1 VHDALKMLE
10 SSKVLGAPGLMV
22 CAAAFGTP
30 PDSDADAEVS
40 EKVAGVLALEGND
53 SAMTPEVAARSLMFT
68 SPQRTAG
75 GALPTPG
82 TPAWNRAKDALEAEM
97 ALLQQQLAEPSP
109 GGAPKAERDAV
120 EAELARVRE
129 QIERLHNPGATP
141 EGGGGR
147 WTSKKDRLKAE
158 LSRMR
163 AQLQVAKQARQT
175 MAQVDHPDEDG
186 GGAADV
192 KAELSA
198 MVSKVDAAHGGDE
211 AWLAVEQ
218 ERLKTELMGQLDKLD
233 AAAPRSGRKATQ
245 VPRSDLCLSPGAA
258 EAEATIL
265 AARVGNSEVGRGGL
279 SESRTRSS
287 QVRSTQDKLP
297 TLQRPVSDSTRLPSG
312 QVDQGGW
319 GVLAAWRGPGG
330 DDLEANPSDPSP
342 DGCRARAE
350 AAVELLE
357 KTAVAGAASAVL
369 LLVFGIFAPW
379 GFPVWAVA
387 LPLAGAY
394 ALLRFLN
401 LLPAVLAEDGAPPRA
416 LALLSYFL
424 VGIGCLLF
432 AVPSR
437 APRPA
442 PAPPCPA
449 PRAHSCARGAR
460 ANCPSARCDSLAG
473 GAGPVGIYS
482 FGLCVARGRAASH
495 HSRLHRPTRGLRGGG
510 GRDPAPDRAC
520 RGGGQRLGQR
530 QRGRRSERH
539 CGGQCDPAGDARA
552 AAERRGLDA

>member
-1 VHDALKMLE
+1 MLE

-75 GALPTPG
+75 GALLTPG

-120 EAELARVRE
+120 ETELARVRE

-387 LPLAGAY
+387 LPARRRLRFASLPQPPPCRAGRGRRPAARARP
-394 ALLRFLN
+394 ALLLSRRHR
-401 LLPAVLAEDGAPPRA
+401 LPAVCGA
-416 LALLSYFL
+416 L
-424 VGIGCLLF
+424 
-432 AVPSR
+432 
-437 APRPA
+437 PRPA
-442 PAPPCPA
+442 PRARTPVPRA
-449 PRAHSCARGAR
+449 PRTQLCSRR
-460 ANCPSARCDSLAG
+460 AGQLPFRPLR
-473 GAGPVGIYS
+473 
-482 FGLCVARGRAASH
+482 LTRRRGRAGRHLFFRPLRRSRSRRFSPLAPASTYPRATRRRWAGPC
-495 HSRLHRPTRGLRGGG
+495 SRSCLSRGRSTPRPTPARPTQRTALRWPMRPGG
-510 GRDPAPDRAC
+510 
-520 RGGGQRLGQR
+520 
-530 QRGRRSERH
+530 
-539 CGGQCDPAGDARA
+539 
-552 AAERRGLDA
+552 